1 MSVQKLR
8 LQRGWSQEQLAELSG
23 VSARTIQRIER
34 GQSASMETLKALAAV
49 FEIDFSELRSPS
61 MTDAATINAAASGR
75 PLFGQTPLT
84 HQEAL
89 AFAKVRKIRKF
100 YLHLAV
106 YCVVA
111 LGLAAM
117 LLIERGGLQPW
128 WFYMASAWG
137 LGLLLQGLLT
147 FGAIPIFGAA
157 WERRQ
162 VEKILGRK
170 L

>member
-8 LQRGWSQEQLAELSG
+8 LQKGWSQEQLAELSG

-34 GQSASMETLKALAAV
+34 GQSASLETLKALAAV
-49 FEIDFSELRSPS
+49 FDVDLADLRSPA
-61 MTDAATINAAASGR
+61 MTDAAAPSLAVPPGET
-75 PLFGQTPLT
+75 LLT

-89 AFAKVRKIRKF
+89 AFAKVRHIRRF
-100 YLHLAV
+100 YFHALV
-106 YCVVA
+106 YATVSG
-111 LGLAAM
+111 GLALT
-117 LLIERGGLQPW
+117 LLAEGGFKRW
-128 WFYMASAWG
+128 WVYMAVFWG
-137 LGLLLQGLLT
+137 LGLLFHGLRV
-147 FGAIPIFGAA
+147 FGAIPFFGGD